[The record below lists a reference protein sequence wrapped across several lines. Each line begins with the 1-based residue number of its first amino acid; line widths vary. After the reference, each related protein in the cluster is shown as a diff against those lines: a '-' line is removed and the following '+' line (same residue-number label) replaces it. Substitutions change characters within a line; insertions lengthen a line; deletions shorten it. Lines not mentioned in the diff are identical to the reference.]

1 MKEKKRLIIILLAA
15 AILLAG
21 GFFGWRQFDRSFLIV
36 DGQIVPRDAIALDLS
51 GSSLPQPKRLE
62 ALTELRELN
71 LTGTGMTG
79 EEFDALQ
86 QALPHCDI
94 QWDVPFQG
102 GLYNSHAPQHLSA
115 QSLTDEDVKNLS
127 YLRDLRSFDAQG
139 CHDYLQIM
147 ALMALH
153 PECETTYGVTIG
165 SQEIPGDS
173 TSLTL
178 SDTAPETVGQGLMY
192 LPKVRSVT
200 FLQEGLDFDTLA
212 ALVLEYPQ
220 VSFEFPMELY
230 GIAFHFTDTELD
242 FTDIPMDSTAK
253 IDAIAALMPNLQRVN
268 MTRCGISNEDMDTLC
283 QKYPDIKFVWEVSIG
298 QFITLSTDAIYFMPN
313 QLGYTLRDPD
323 LENLKYCTD
332 MVCLDLGH
340 MPITDC
346 SFLAYM
352 PHMRYLILAD
362 TRVADISPIEGLKE
376 LVFLELFMSKVKD
389 YSPLLGCTA
398 LEDLNISYTQGD
410 PAIISQ
416 MTWLKRLWWAGGGM
430 TNEQLDALL
439 AALPDTQVKRPS
451 VSSTGGGWRQGEHYY
466 AMRDLLGMPY
476 STY

>member
-15 AILLAG
+15 TILLAG
-21 GFFGWRQFDRSFLIV
+21 GFFGWRQFDRGFLIV

-51 GSSLPQPKRLE
+51 DSSLPRPDRLE

-86 QALPHCDI
+86 EALPNCDI
-94 QWDVPFQG
+94 QWEVPFQG
-102 GLYNSHAPQHLSA
+102 GLYNSHAPQNLSA
-115 QSLTDEDVKNLS
+115 QSLTGEDVKNLS

-139 CHDYLQIM
+139 CHDYPQIM
-147 ALMALH
+147 ALMAQH
-153 PECETTYGVTIG
+153 PECDISYRVIIG
-165 SQEIPGDS
+165 TQEIPGDS
-173 TSLTL
+173 LSLT
-178 SDTAPETVGQGLMY
+178 
-192 LPKVRSVT
+192 
-200 FLQEGLDFDTLA
+200 DFDALA

-268 MTRCGISNEDMDTLC
+268 MTRCGISNEDMDALC

-410 PAIISQ
+410 PAVIGQ

-430 TNEQLDALL
+430 TNEQLEALL

>member
-15 AILLAG
+15 ALLLAG

-86 QALPHCDI
+86 EALPNCDI
-94 QWDVPFQG
+94 QWEVPFQG
-102 GLYNSHAPQHLSA
+102 GLYNSHAPQNLSA
-115 QSLTDEDVKNLS
+115 QSLTYEDVKNLS

-139 CHDYLQIM
+139 CHDYPQIM
-147 ALMALH
+147 ALMAQH
-153 PECETTYGVTIG
+153 PECDISYRVIIG
-165 SQEIPGDS
+165 TQEIPGDS
-173 TSLTL
+173 LSLTV
-178 SDTAPETVGQGLMY
+178 SDTPPETVGQTLMY
-192 LPKVRSVT
+192 LPKVSSVT
-200 FLQEGLDFDTLA
+200 FLQEGLDFDALA
-212 ALVLEYPQ
+212 TLVLEYPQ

-230 GIAFHFTDTELD
+230 GIPFHFTDAELD

-253 IDAIAALMPNLQRVN
+253 IDAIAGLMPNLQKIN
-268 MTRCGISNEDMDTLC
+268 MTRCGISNEDMDALC

-298 QFITLSTDAIYFMPN
+298 QFITLSTDATCFMPHK
-313 QLGYTLRDPD
+313 LGYTVRDSD

-332 MVCLDLGH
+332 IICLDLGH
-340 MPITDC
+340 MPISDC
-346 SFLAYM
+346 SFLACM

-362 TRVADISPIEGLKE
+362 TGISDISALEGLKE

-389 YSPLLGCTA
+389 YTPLLGCTA

-410 PAIISQ
+410 PTVIGQ
-416 MTWLKRLWWAGGGM
+416 MTWLKRLWWTGGGI

-439 AALPDTQVKRPS
+439 AALPDTLVKRPS
-451 VSSTGGGWRQGEHYY
+451 VSSTGGGWRQGDHYY

-476 STY
+476 NQ